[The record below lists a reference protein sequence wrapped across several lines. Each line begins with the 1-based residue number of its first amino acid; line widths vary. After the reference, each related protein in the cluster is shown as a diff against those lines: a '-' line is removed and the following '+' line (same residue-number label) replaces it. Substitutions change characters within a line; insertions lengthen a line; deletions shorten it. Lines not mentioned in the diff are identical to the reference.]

1 MSSPAYPG
9 HPRREDPDLSERQ
22 RSVFAAL
29 VTLHNQSARPVGS
42 ETLGQQAGIPLS
54 AATIRAELGSL
65 EDSGLLERTH
75 SSAGRV
81 PTARGYEYFVRHLMA
96 PEPLPA
102 RLMEE
107 VDWALLRSE
116 RNVEDLLREASRLIA
131 TMTRQLGLA
140 LADSLDREHLTR
152 LDLVALEPTR
162 AVMVLHVGTILVR
175 TLALELDH
183 ALEGGELD
191 EVADVLRSRLLGR
204 TLAEARDRLDHD
216 PELVRDSAVRLVA
229 RAARDRWSSSV
240 STPLLRHG
248 LTHIAE
254 QPEFAGSPRLGS
266 LLRAVESG
274 SPLDRLMVT
283 TLEGQASV
291 RIGLDED
298 DALASCSLVSYVLP
312 GSVPGAVAVLGPLRM
327 DYARALA
334 VVDAVGNR
342 ISELLQ
348 S

>member
-9 HPRREDPDLSERQ
+9 HSRREDPDLSERQ

-29 VTLHNQSARPVGS
+29 VSVHNQSARPVGS
-42 ETLGQQAGIPLS
+42 DALGQAGIPLS
-54 AATIRAELGSL
+54 SATIRTELAEL
-65 EDSGLLERTH
+65 EESGLLERAHT
-75 SSAGRV
+75 SAGRI
-81 PTARGYEYFVRHLMA
+81 PTARGYEYFVRYLMA
-96 PEPLPA
+96 PATLPTA
-102 RLMEE
+102 LMEE
-107 VDWALLRSE
+107 MDATLLRSE
-116 RNVEDLLREASRLIA
+116 RDVEDLLREASRLIA

-140 LADSLDREHLTR
+140 LADSLDGEHLTR
-152 LDLVALEPTR
+152 LDLVAIEPTR
-162 AVMVLHVGTILVR
+162 AVMVLRVGVVLVR

-183 ALEGGELD
+183 ALEAGELE
-191 EVADVLRSRLLGR
+191 EVAAVLRSRLLGR
-204 TLAEARDRLDHD
+204 TLAEVRDRLDHD

-229 RAARDRWSSSV
+229 RAASVRWSSSV

-266 LLRAVESG
+266 LLRSVESG

-283 TLEGQASV
+283 TIEGQASV

-298 DALASCSLVSYVLP
+298 HALAGCSLVSYVLP
-312 GSVPGAVAVLGPLRM
+312 GPVPGAVGVLGPLRM

-334 VVDAVGNR
+334 VVDAVGTR
-342 ISELLQ
+342 LSELLQ